1 VSHGKTGGG
10 DAGGAG
16 GTGGT
21 GDAGDEP
28 KPRPHLLS
36 THDFGELKKLWR
48 KHHQERLRQA
58 RLAQERAQAEAAEA
72 AERALLAERRELTPQ
87 DRELFARSVGPVV
100 PLTAPPRA
108 DTGRPQPQPEPRQRL
123 LDEARVLH
131 DALSDEFD
139 PMTLLETD
147 DELAWRRDG
156 IGVGVMV
163 KLRGGAW
170 VVQGQIDL
178 HGRTRDEARI
188 ALGEFLQHAGKQGWR
203 CVRVVHGKGL
213 GSPGRQPVLK
223 AKVRTW
229 LAQRDEVLA
238 FTQARGADGG
248 AGAVIVLLDSSRR
261 TSVAAAAAPGY

>member
-1 VSHGKTGGG
+1 VSERGGSSRG
-10 DAGGAG
+10 SGGNGRQRTQAL
-16 GTGGT
+16 
-21 GDAGDEP
+21 A
-28 KPRPHLLS
+28 
-36 THDFGELKKLWR
+36 THDLGELKKLWR
-48 KHHQERLRQA
+48 KHHQERLRLA
-58 RLAQERAQAEAAEA
+58 RLAQERAAAEV
-72 AERALLAERRELTPQ
+72 AELARLAAERRELTPQ

-100 PLTAPPRA
+100 PLAVAERA
-108 DTGRPQPQPEPRQRL
+108 DTGRPLPQPEPRQRL

-147 DELAWRRDG
+147 DELAWRREG

-170 VVQGQIDL
+170 SVQGQIDL
-178 HGRTRDEARI
+178 HGRTRDEARV
-188 ALGEFLQHAGKQGWR
+188 ALGEFLLHAGKQGWR

-223 AKVRTW
+223 GKVRAW
-229 LAQRDEVLA
+229 LVQRDEVLA
-238 FTQARGADGG
+238 FTQARGPDGG

-261 TSVAAAAAPGY
+261 TSVAAAAAPA